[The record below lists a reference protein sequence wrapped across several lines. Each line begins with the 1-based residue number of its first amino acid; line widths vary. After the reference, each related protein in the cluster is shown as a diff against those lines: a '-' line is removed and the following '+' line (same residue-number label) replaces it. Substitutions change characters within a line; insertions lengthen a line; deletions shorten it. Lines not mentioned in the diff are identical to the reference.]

1 MREAHLRV
9 WYASEDVQSGKKL
22 HDQIKAAIRGHD
34 KLLIVLSQASL
45 QSDWVATE
53 IREAFA
59 VEKQTGK
66 RKLFPVRLVDFSKLR
81 QWECFDA
88 DSGRDLAAELR
99 QYFIPDFSNWCDRVE
114 FETAF
119 SRLLK
124 DLRAE

>member
-1 MREAHLRV
+1 
-9 WYASEDVQSGKKL
+9 
-22 HDQIKAAIRGHD
+22 
-34 KLLIVLSQASL
+34 LSCLSASL

-53 IREAFA
+53 IRDAFA

-119 SRLLK
+119 SHLLK
-124 DLRAE
+124 DLRTE